1 MSLWKASAL
10 AAVIINI
17 ITTWALVHTFI
28 TLIQVI
34 YLKVSMDLI
43 FLCFLIVGLRL
54 YIVLFRYRDRTL
66 LHFIT
71 AYQMSLP
78 VLVKLLTF
86 TAEIIFRF
94 LMIWLIVWI
103 LAINFVQIFY
113 LHILKGLILNGSIAA
128 LHVRQMIYNFL
139 FYY

>member
-17 ITTWALVHTFI
+17 ITTWTLVHTFI

-34 YLKVSMDLI
+34 YLKVRMDLI
-43 FLCFLIVGLRL
+43 FLCFLIVGLSL
-54 YIVLFRYRDRTL
+54 YIVLFRYRRGSL

-71 AYQMSLP
+71 AYQMSLL
-78 VLVKLLTF
+78 VLVKLLTLI
-86 TAEIIFRF
+86 AEIIFRF
-94 LMIWLIVWI
+94 LMIRLIVWI

-128 LHVRQMIYNFL
+128 LHVRQMIYNF
-139 FYY
+139 FKGT